1 MCYIVQFDKEF
12 QRMQPDAQDFFV
24 QWTLVAPQVI
34 SFCEQRSNNADLRQ
48 LLAELTSSEDG
59 SDVSYKPPQC

>member
-1 MCYIVQFDKEF
+1 M
-12 QRMQPDAQDFFV
+12 MQPDAQDFFV

-59 SDVSYKPPQC
+59 SDVSYKPPKC